1 MKLNVSASP
10 HIRAPQSTR
19 RIMGD
24 VLLALLPAVAV
35 GIYRFGYKALIVLAL
50 CAATAVLTEW
60 LLHKL
65 MKRDMT
71 VGDLS
76 ALVTGVLLGM
86 NLPANAPWWMCVVG
100 SVFAIGVV
108 KVPFGGIG
116 GNIVNPA
123 LAARAFL
130 LASFP
135 VAMTAWAAPVNS
147 VFAAVADTATG
158 ATPLVQ
164 LAQGQ
169 AGANP
174 VQVLMTL
181 LMGDRGGCIGEV
193 SVIALLIGYGYLL
206 ARGVVGWRIPVVYI
220 ATVFAGAVM
229 AGAFGQT
236 AYGPLWSGVL
246 QAASGGLV
254 LGAVF
259 MATDYTTSPVTPW
272 GQIIYAAGCGVLT
285 VVIRFLGSYPEGVS
299 YSILIMNLCVP
310 LIERFLRV
318 RVYGEVKARA

>member
-24 VLLALLPAVAV
+24 VLLALLPAAAV
-35 GIYRFGYKALIVLAL
+35 GVYRFGYKALAVLAL
-50 CAATAVLTEW
+50 CAATAVFTEW

-71 VGDLS
+71 IGDLS
-76 ALVTGVLLGM
+76 AVVTGVLLGM
-86 NLPANAPWWMCVVG
+86 NLPANAPWWLCVVG
-100 SVFAIGVV
+100 SAFAIGVV

-135 VAMTAWAAPVNS
+135 MAMTAWSAPVNS
-147 VFAAVADTATG
+147 LVATVADTATG
-158 ATPLVQ
+158 ATPLAQ

-169 AGANP
+169 AGSDP
-174 VQVLMTL
+174 VQVLVSL
-181 LMGDRGGCIGEV
+181 LVGNRSGSIGEV
-193 SVIALLIGYGYLL
+193 SAIALLIGFAYLL
-206 ARGVVGWRIPVVYI
+206 IRGVVSWRIPVVYL
-220 ATVFAGAVM
+220 ATVFAGAAL
-229 AGAFGQT
+229 AGAFGHT

-246 QAASGGLV
+246 QAVSGGLV

-272 GQIIYAAGCGVLT
+272 GQVIYAAGCGVLT